1 MVLPW
6 EDNRITNKKKN
17 FGNTILLNNRQER
30 NDKMPKK
37 FNYLQEVVEF
47 LSISLLFCIIE
58 KA

>member
-1 MVLPW
+1 MILSW

-30 NDKMPKK
+30 NDKMPKE

>member
-1 MVLPW
+1 MILPW
-6 EDNRITNKKKN
+6 EDNRITNKKKK

-30 NDKMPKK
+30 NDKMPKE

>member
-1 MVLPW
+1 MILSW
-6 EDNRITNKKKN
+6 EDNRITNKKN

-30 NDKMPKK
+30 NDKMPKE

>member
-1 MVLPW
+1 MVLSW

-30 NDKMPKK
+30 NDKMPKE
-37 FNYLQEVVEF
+37 FNYLQEVVEL